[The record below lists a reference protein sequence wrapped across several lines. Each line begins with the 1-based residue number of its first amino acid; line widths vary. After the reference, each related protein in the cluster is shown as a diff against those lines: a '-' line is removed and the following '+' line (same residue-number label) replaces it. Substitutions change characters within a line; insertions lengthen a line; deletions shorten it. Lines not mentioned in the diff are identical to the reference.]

1 VNRNSIYIVL
11 FTIASFVVFF
21 SSCDKNESESF
32 LLNKILPKGIY
43 GKPFSSNNPFTVSD
57 LINNS
62 MDHLDKN
69 IIVTGKIIEVCP
81 MRGCWAQIID
91 PDGKASIRIKVDD
104 GEIVFPLSA
113 VGADMIVKGILKKR
127 VFSQKQARDWKV
139 HLAEE
144 KGLTL
149 NSDSIIIEK
158 NDLYEYRVE
167 CFGAII
173 L

>member
-1 VNRNSIYIVL
+1 
-11 FTIASFVVFF
+11 
-21 SSCDKNESESF
+21 
-32 LLNKILPKGIY
+32 
-43 GKPFSSNNPFTVSD
+43 
-57 LINNS
+57 
-62 MDHLDKN
+62 
-69 IIVTGKIIEVCP
+69 

-149 NSDSIIIEK
+149 NSDSIIIEN